1 MIIIFVVAA
10 IFDRIVILIV
20 SIIMVIFF
28 FLFLTI
34 VVMMITPTGAQ
45 VLRRSQRAGGAG
57 QVQGPV
63 ARAESPG
70 GLPAQPQGQWAR
82 GLGFRVKDS
91 FFSGFVGVL

>member
-1 MIIIFVVAA
+1 
-10 IFDRIVILIV
+10 
-20 SIIMVIFF
+20 MVIFF
-28 FLFLTI
+28 LLVLKFLTI
-34 VVMMITPTGAQ
+34 AVMVITPTGAQ